1 MRRNATGVR
10 RICGYHGFVLLG
22 LLPFLNMMGMGYA
35 YAALPLHFLDM
46 GWSLPALGAAAT
58 IGPNVV
64 YEIPNYWHLRRSGS
78 GTCTRSPCTTA

>member
-1 MRRNATGVR
+1 MATAEISAQNATGVR

-46 GWSLPALGAAAT
+46 GWSLPALGAVAA
-58 IGPNVV
+58 GWKCVA
-64 YEIPNYWHLRRSGS
+64 RRGDVQ
-78 GTCTRSPCTTA
+78 CDRHVR